1 MRQRTLAGPIRFD
14 GVGLHS
20 GVKVR
25 CEVRPAADDHG
36 IVFHRS
42 DRPGSPPIPARLAH
56 VVGTELATTLGIDD
70 VRIGTIEHLTA
81 ALRGMDVDNAR
92 VDVGGPEIPALDG
105 SARPFVEAIRDVG
118 TVLQDAERALL
129 RVVASVEWDD
139 EDSGRRARL
148 DPLDDF
154 VLECDISFD
163 HPLLAH
169 QSIRFT
175 GGPESFAADIA
186 PARTFGMLADVER
199 MHAAGLALGG
209 GLENAVVF
217 GPREVMNPGGLR
229 FPDECVRHKVLDM
242 IGDLSLLGAPLLG
255 RFSASRSGHAFNLGL
270 VQEALERGAIVLDD
284 VRPRALSASG

>member
-25 CEVRPAADDHG
+25 CEMSPAADDHG

-42 DRPGSPPIPARLAH
+42 DLPGSPPIPARLAH

-92 VDVGGPEIPALDG
+92 VEVDGPEIPALDG
-105 SARPFVEAIRDVG
+105 SARPFVEAIRNAG
-118 TVLQDAERALL
+118 TVQQDSERALL

-163 HPLLAH
+163 HPLLTH
-169 QSIRFT
+169 QTIRFT
-175 GGPESFAADIA
+175 GGPERFAADIA

-270 VQEALERGAIVLDD
+270 VREALERGAIVRDD
-284 VRPRALSASG
+284 ASPRALSASG